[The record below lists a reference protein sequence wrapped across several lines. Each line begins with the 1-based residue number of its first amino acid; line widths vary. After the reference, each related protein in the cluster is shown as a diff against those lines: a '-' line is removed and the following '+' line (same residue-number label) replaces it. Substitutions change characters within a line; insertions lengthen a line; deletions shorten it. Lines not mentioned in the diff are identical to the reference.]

1 MSLRALVSSLACIVF
16 ISACS
21 RTYDVDANPVLVSPD
36 EPDCSIAPL
45 ASPVVNEI
53 KLVSKGVDLL
63 EAQVLYEAQSL
74 VASSLTETLF
84 LEPASDQLYIYLDFL
99 SPGEGV
105 ALFDGTAAD
114 ISNLTALI
122 SDSSEQLDP
131 VTLENKIEAPYGV
144 LSATSQLDVRFDLA
158 YRFEETRSECEPFG
172 TIEVEEIIDPDGNIE
187 EVSRVVRTQFE
198 TFDITLVIE
207 RSPYKNSIE
216 ISQFNS
222 NSDIEDKKA
231 SSVSGN
237 GLYLAVGVPGDDG
250 GDTSFVPASDTV
262 SNTTTL
268 NSGAVQLYQRDL
280 ENGSL
285 EFCGLVKASNGRE
298 NDAFGSN
305 VLLRGDYLYVYAS
318 GEDSDGV
325 GAYSSAAASLTLNY
339 SQIDSGAVYVY
350 EISDS
355 CVAQEVGYIKSPD
368 NALNVVDPKTGFGSA
383 LAEYNGEL
391 FVGAPQQRERAGSAR
406 QLGKVYQFFRES
418 GNTWLTQTNTYQHIF
433 EHPGQAFGASLAVND
448 RFVLVGVP
456 NDSAS
461 PSDLALSNGR
471 ASDLQDLIDN
481 PVAATLVNSGAA
493 LVFNRAPV
501 NNLPV
506 VKDYL
511 KSSFNDQGDRFGSSV
526 ALTDTTLFVGAPF
539 EDSNS
544 SVINTGE
551 NQNNAPVG
559 GGPLDGNYGAVYQYM
574 LDEFDALSIS
584 NYIKAKQPV
593 SGANF
598 GEVIAAENRYL
609 VIGQPSASFELNSST
624 IPAHVEIYD
633 HQSISE
639 APVYLSVYDD
649 EQALRGSVLNARV
662 KSLSL
667 FAGMLAIGL
676 PEATIDGDKN
686 AGAFA
691 IWD

>member
-1 MSLRALVSSLACIVF
+1 MSLRALVSSLVCIVF

-53 KLVSKGVDLL
+53 KLVSKGADLL
-63 EAQVLYEAQSL
+63 EAQVLYKAQSL
-74 VASSLTETLF
+74 VASSLSETLF
-84 LEPASDQLYIYLDFL
+84 LEPASNLFFVYLDVL
-99 SPGEGV
+99 DAEEDVSLADGSIAEV
-105 ALFDGTAAD
+105 A
-114 ISNLTALI
+114 SVTALI
-122 SDSSEQLDP
+122 ADNNNQTGP
-131 VTLENKIEAPYGV
+131 VTVDNRLEVPFEIV
-144 LSATSQLDVRFDLA
+144 SSTSEIDVNFEIS
-158 YRFEETRSECEPFG
+158 YRFEETRSECEFLG
-172 TIEVEEIIDPDGNIE
+172 VVITDEVTDPDGNVE
-187 EVSRVVRTQFE
+187 EISRVLRTLSESFE
-198 TFDITLVIE
+198 INFTID
-207 RSPYKNSIE
+207 RSPYESSIE
-216 ISQFNS
+216 TSQANS

-231 SSVSGN
+231 SSVSGT
-237 GLYLAVGVPGDDG
+237 GLFLAVGVPGNDG
-250 GDTSFVPASDTV
+250 GDTSFVPASDAV

-285 EFCGLVKASNGRE
+285 EFCGLVKASNARE

-305 VLLRGDYLYVYAS
+305 VLVRGDYLYVYAS

-325 GAYSSAAASLTLNY
+325 GAYSLAAAGLNLNY
-339 SQIDSGAVYVY
+339 SQFDSGAVYVY
-350 EISDS
+350 EISNS
-355 CVAQEVGYIKSPD
+355 CVAQEVGYIKNPD
-368 NALNVVDPKTGFGSA
+368 NALNIVDPKTGFGSA
-383 LAEYNGEL
+383 LAEFNGEL
-391 FVGAPQQRERAGSAR
+391 FVGAPQQREIGGSAR

-418 GNTWLTQTNTYQHIF
+418 GNTWRAQTNTYQHIF
-433 EHPGQAFGASLAVND
+433 EHSGQAFGASLAVND
-448 RFVLVGVP
+448 RFLLVGVP
-456 NDSAS
+456 NDAAS

-481 PVAATLVNSGAA
+481 PVAATLVNSGSA
-493 LVFNRAPV
+493 LLFNKASL
-501 NNLPV
+501 NGTPV

-511 KSSFNDQGDRFGSSV
+511 KPSFNDQGDRFGSSV
-526 ALTDTTLFVGAPF
+526 ALAGTTLFVGAPL

-584 NYIKAKQPV
+584 NYIKAKQPL

-649 EQALRGSVLNARV
+649 EQALGGSVLNARV

-676 PEATIDGDKN
+676 PEATIDGDTN